1 MYIVCIT
8 IYICILWWV
17 KCMYCNMY
25 LYIRCHDAH
34 KHSFPIYSDCLFLFS
49 CHIPVPFFSVGR
61 PSCRLPCSIQASLHH
76 YPGRGAATVLYVA
89 CNWTW
94 EQLVSAPKTSQEK
107 YIGRLLL
114 LHALPSVSFI
124 PANAK
129 RSVCFLSACDWSFI
143 IRQSVNYYPCIRIST
158 DLCSFNAFSR
168 LLSNV

>member
-1 MYIVCIT
+1 MYV
-8 IYICILWWV
+8 
-17 KCMYCNMY
+17 YCTY
-25 LYIRCHDAH
+25 AATVHT

-49 CHIPVPFFSVGR
+49 CHIPVPFSSVGR

-114 LHALPSVSFI
+114 HALPSVVHPSKHKTPWLCPFSMGLFI
-124 PANAK
+124 DN
-129 RSVCFLSACDWSFI
+129 
-143 IRQSVNYYPCIRIST
+143 IRQPVIDHPSIQIST
-158 DLCSFNAFSR
+158 DLFSFNFNTNYR
-168 LLSNV
+168 LQKHSSLKWWNCQGT

>member
-1 MYIVCIT
+1 MEVDFCRWKDWSKIKNTETRLVYMYMSM
-8 IYICILWWV
+8 IYRIH
-17 KCMYCNMY
+17 YNMY
-25 LYIRCHDAH
+25 LYTVICKTYVLHYVSVYTLPRGTH

-49 CHIPVPFFSVGR
+49 CHIPVPFSSVGR

-114 LHALPSVSFI
+114 HALPSVVHPS
-124 PANAK
+124 K
-129 RSVCFLSACDWSFI
+129 HKTLC
-143 IRQSVNYYPCIRIST
+143 
-158 DLCSFNAFSR
+158 LCSFS
-168 LLSNV
+168 L